1 MGSIVYVDQRSKKS
15 RKQLAK
21 RNALAKETQSIRR
34 ELKRNIAK
42 KTLVVADSLYKREGT
57 KTIPSVDSGFSS
69 TPLKVIPKYTGDKLI
84 GIAVMHKSCLQPI
97 FSKEQAED
105 SAHMRR

>member
-1 MGSIVYVDQRSKKS
+1 MGSIVYVDQRSQKS

-21 RNALAKETQSIRR
+21 QRALAKKTQAARR
-34 ELKRNIAK
+34 VMKSRIVN
-42 KTLVVADSLYKREGT
+42 KTLIVKETIHRRDGT
-57 KTIPSVDSGFSS
+57 KAIPSLNSDFCDTS
-69 TPLKVIPKYTGDKLI
+69 LKTVPKYTGDKLI

-97 FSKEQAED
+97 FSKQQAED